1 MKPCLSCGALAGL
14 ALLALPLMA
23 AAQSSTC
30 ETALL
35 NAAYTPGTNPDD
47 VRLNCDV
54 GRAATIRDKASQIYG
69 LRFEPVVEII
79 DTASPS
85 GAAYMYN
92 VLADGSK
99 LTLDARSVPDGKG
112 PRCRLQVPLADDKAN
127 ELTILLSSASDPS
140 VPGYGPREE
149 VKINPDGSRS
159 IRLVVDSHDI
169 ITRAETPSGARNF
182 SRHSGSDDPVSRL
195 NNLVIGIAN
204 VSPGW
209 VCNAS

>member
-1 MKPCLSCGALAGL
+1 MTPCLSRGALAGL

-23 AAQSSTC
+23 AAQTANC

-35 NAAYTPGTNPDD
+35 NAAYSPGTSPDEARLKCD
-47 VRLNCDV
+47 LDRAANIREKAAKIYGVRLSS
-54 GRAATIRDKASQIYG
+54 AI
-69 LRFEPVVEII
+69 EII

-85 GAAYMYN
+85 GAAYVYDI
-92 VLADGSK
+92 LTDGPK
-99 LTLDARSVPDGKG
+99 LTLDARSVPEGKG
-112 PRCRLQVPLADDKAN
+112 PRCRLQTPLPDDKAN
-127 ELTILLSSASDPS
+127 ELTILLTKAGDPS
-140 VPGYGPREE
+140 VPGYGPRED

-159 IRLVVDSHDI
+159 VRLVIDSHDI
-169 ITRAETPSGARNF
+169 ITRAETPAGFRSF